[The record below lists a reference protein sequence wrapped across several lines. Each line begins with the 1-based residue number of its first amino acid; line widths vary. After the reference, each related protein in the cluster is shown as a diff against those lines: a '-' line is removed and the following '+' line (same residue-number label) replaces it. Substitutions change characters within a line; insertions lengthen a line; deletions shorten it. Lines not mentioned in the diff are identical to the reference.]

1 MGNALVSP
9 LDTAYGYYETLCTT
23 NPGVKEP
30 VFNETRCDI
39 IASNL
44 SRCMAVVQTCYDH
57 PDIAV
62 CQAAYVVCRD
72 GVLKWY
78 DDEAGFVGGRSRF
91 DITASCEMDNFCY
104 HESAL
109 IGRYLNLN
117 TTFAALGVP
126 PSIKE
131 FELYSQAVSEAFDLT
146 SDFEMSLMPQVQYL
160 LANQVDVLIY
170 QGNLDLAGNTAAA
183 KRWSARMPWKGQP
196 AFISQDLKPWKSVV
210 NGEEKVVG
218 SFKEVWIRM
227 IEGDEKRTRF
237 SLVTIN
243 GAGHFVRDPL
253 LPLKSIANTESHRH
267 HKINLK

>member
-1 MGNALVSP
+1 
-9 LDTAYGYYETLCTT
+9 
-23 NPGVKEP
+23 
-30 VFNETRCDI
+30 
-39 IASNL
+39 
-44 SRCMAVVQTCYDH
+44 
-57 PDIAV
+57 
-62 CQAAYVVCRD
+62 
-72 GVLKWY
+72 
-78 DDEAGFVGGRSRF
+78 
-91 DITASCEMDNFCY
+91 MDNFCY

-196 AFISQDLKPWKSVV
+196 AFTSHDLKPWKSVV

-218 SFKEVWIRM
+218 TFKEVWIRM
-227 IEGDEKRTRF
+227 IGGDEKRTRF

-253 LPLKSIANTESHRH
+253 LPLKSTANTESHRH